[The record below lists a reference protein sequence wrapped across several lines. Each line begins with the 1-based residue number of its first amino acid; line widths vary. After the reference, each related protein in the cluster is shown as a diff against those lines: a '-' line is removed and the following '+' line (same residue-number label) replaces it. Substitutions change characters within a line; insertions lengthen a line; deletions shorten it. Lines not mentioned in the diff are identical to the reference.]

1 MKLITGYRKTAL
13 LVLQV
18 MLVFLLPVMAFAQAD
33 KERLQKTKKQ
43 LEEEIRY
50 TTDLLEKT
58 KASKQVSVEKLKI
71 LNQRIRSREALIATI
86 NRELSQIDMNIQVEN
101 VELDRMSKQLKAL
114 KNDYARMI
122 YHAYRTMNGRNKLMF
137 IFSARDFNQA
147 WQRIKYYQQYS
158 EYRRRQASRIESTTQ
173 VINKQRI
180 DLETKKQEKLSL
192 FETQQ
197 KEKVKLDLEK
207 QEKAK
212 TVKELSSKEKQLM
225 ATLKTKQQAAARLQ
239 YEIEKLIASEIRASE
254 DRMRKTEGGEKK
266 PSGKIVPGP
275 AVYEMTP
282 GEKQLSSSFASNRGR
297 LPWPCEKGFISG
309 TFGEHPHPVLDR
321 VKIKNNGVDITT
333 EPNASVKAVFNGKVS
348 KVMSFPNL
356 NNVVIVRHGEYLTV
370 YSNLDVVTVKE
381 GQEVSTKQTIGKV
394 HFNTEEQKTELHFE
408 IWKGKIIQNPESWLA
423 GR

>member
-1 MKLITGYRKTAL
+1 MTSNHTFRKTWLVGLPLILILFLSL
-13 LVLQV
+13 L
-18 MLVFLLPVMAFAQAD
+18 AFGQAD
-33 KERLQKTKKQ
+33 KEKLQKTKRL
-43 LEEEIRY
+43 LEDEIRY

-58 KASKQVSVEKLKI
+58 KASKQVSMEKLKI

-114 KNDYARMI
+114 KSDYARMI

-137 IFSARDFNQA
+137 IFSAADFNQA

-158 EYRRRQASRIESTTQ
+158 SYRRRQAERIENTTK
-173 VINKQRI
+173 VIDDQRK
-180 DLETKKQEKLSL
+180 DLETKKQEKLTL
-192 FETQQ
+192 FEAQQ

-212 TVKELSSKEKQLM
+212 TVRELSSKEKQLV
-225 ATLKTKQQAAARLQ
+225 ATLRTKQQAAARLQ

-254 DRMRKTEGGEKK
+254 DRMRKTDGSEKK
-266 PSGKIVPGP
+266 PSGRIVSGP

-282 GEKQLSSSFASNRGR
+282 GEKELSSSFASNRGR
-297 LPWPCEKGFISG
+297 LPWPCDRGFISG
-309 TFGEHPHPVLDR
+309 TFGEHPHPVLEK
-321 VKIKNNGVDITT
+321 VKVKNNGIDITT
-333 EPNASVKAVFNGKVS
+333 EQNSQVKAVFNGKVS

-356 NNVVIVRHGEYLTV
+356 NNVIIVRHGEYLTV
-370 YSNLDVVTVKE
+370 YSNLDVVSVRE
-381 GQEVSTKQTIGKV
+381 GQEVTTRQAIGKV
-394 HFNTEEQKTELHFE
+394 HTNAEEQKTELHFE
-408 IWKGKIIQNPESWLA
+408 IWKGKVIQNPENWLA

>member
-1 MKLITGYRKTAL
+1 MTSNHTFRKTWLVGLPLILILFLSFLAL
-13 LVLQV
+13 G
-18 MLVFLLPVMAFAQAD
+18 QAD
-33 KERLQKTKKQ
+33 KEKLQKTKRL
-43 LEEEIRY
+43 LEDEIRY

-58 KASKQVSVEKLKI
+58 KASKQVSMEKLKI

-114 KNDYARMI
+114 KSDYARMI

-137 IFSARDFNQA
+137 IFSAADFNQA

-158 EYRRRQASRIESTTQ
+158 SYRRRQAERIENTTK
-173 VINKQRI
+173 VIDDQRK
-180 DLETKKQEKLSL
+180 DLETKKQEKLTL
-192 FETQQ
+192 FEAQQ

-212 TVKELSSKEKQLM
+212 TVRELSSKEKQLV
-225 ATLKTKQQAAARLQ
+225 ATLRTKQQAAARLQ

-254 DRMRKTEGGEKK
+254 DRMRKTDGSEKK
-266 PSGKIVPGP
+266 PSGRIVSGP

-282 GEKQLSSSFASNRGR
+282 GEKELSSSFASNRGR
-297 LPWPCEKGFISG
+297 LPWPCDRGFISG
-309 TFGEHPHPVLDR
+309 TFGEHPHPVLEK
-321 VKIKNNGVDITT
+321 VKVKNNGIDITT
-333 EPNASVKAVFNGKVS
+333 EQNSQVKAVFNGKVS

-356 NNVVIVRHGEYLTV
+356 NNVIIVRHGEYLTV
-370 YSNLDVVTVKE
+370 YSNLDVVSVRE
-381 GQEVSTKQTIGKV
+381 GQEVTTRQAIGKV
-394 HFNTEEQKTELHFE
+394 HTNAEEQKTELHFE
-408 IWKGKIIQNPESWLA
+408 IWKGKVIQNPENWLA